1 VDPFYA
7 VVRVIA
13 RFWIWFFFERVE
25 VRHPERVPPMGPVLL
40 CINHPNNLIDSL
52 LVGSVLP
59 RKVHYLA
66 TAALFRNP
74 LIARF
79 LVTLGVIPVYRK
91 ADDPAKMDR
100 NMEMFAAC
108 DEAFDRGWLIVIY
121 PEGVTHSEAHVQ
133 RLKTGAARIALGYEA
148 HAPERLT
155 VVPVGLSF
163 EARKRFR
170 GRVLVSYGE
179 PVDVSSYLAVYREE
193 PAKALHTLTKAIQ
206 WAMEREVVHVERIDT
221 AALARA
227 VDELYRGEVERELWE
242 DRGHSE
248 RQLDPFWL
256 SGSIADAVEHFRE
269 RDPERIERLWQR
281 ILGYRALLAAYRL
294 RDEAVRAR
302 LERPPERRRVARS
315 WQAIVGLPLFAYGA
329 AVNFLPYYL
338 PGWLAG
344 RMARKATDYAT
355 IRLLASVVAFPLFW
369 SLETSFVG
377 WAAGLRWALAFFL
390 SLPLGGLIAYRHLV
404 GTGRLRHQL
413 RFGALLLTRAQEA
426 RRLLAERREIVEE
439 LERAKHDYLRG
450 VNGPRSK

>member
-52 LVGSVLP
+52 LVGSVVP

-108 DEAFDRGWLIVIY
+108 DEAFDRGRLIAIY
-121 PEGVTHSEAHVQ
+121 PEGATHSDVHVQ

-148 HAPERLT
+148 HAPKRLT

-227 VDELYRGEVERELWE
+227 VDDLYRGEVERELWE
-242 DRGHSE
+242 KRGHSE
-248 RQLDPFWL
+248 RQLDPFRL

-315 WQAIVGLPLFAYGA
+315 WQAIVGLPLRLRCSRELPPLLSARVARGA
-329 AVNFLPYYL
+329 DGAQGDGLRDDPTPSERRCVPAVLV
-338 PGWLAG
+338 AG
-344 RMARKATDYAT
+344 DVVCRVGGRSPLGA
-355 IRLLASVVAFPLFW
+355 RLLPLTPARGPDRVSASGRHGTVAPP
-369 SLETSFVG
+369 TQV
-377 WAAGLRWALAFFL
+377 R
-390 SLPLGGLIAYRHLV
+390 
-404 GTGRLRHQL
+404 
-413 RFGALLLTRAQEA
+413 RARPHARSGSEA
-426 RRLLAERREIVEE
+426 P
-439 LERAKHDYLRG
+439 
-450 VNGPRSK
+450 PR